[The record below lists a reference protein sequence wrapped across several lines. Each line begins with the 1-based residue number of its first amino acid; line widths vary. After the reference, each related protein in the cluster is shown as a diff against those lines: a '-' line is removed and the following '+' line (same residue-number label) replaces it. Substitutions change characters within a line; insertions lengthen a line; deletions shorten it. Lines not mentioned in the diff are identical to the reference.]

1 MCGFG
6 NNYLRQLPTTR
17 RQKSRRRRR
26 LQLLATPSSEGIAAG
41 GVRAVYGMGSSNPK
55 QPLIRPFCEIATL
68 TIFQTP
74 FRRRADI
81 SLSILSAI
89 FCYFFFFFFVSFLA
103 APRLF
108 ISSRFCSL
116 RRRKYISTC
125 HPRQST
131 GRGCS
136 GKKIIIIIQIII
148 LARASH
154 NGIQQTARDKSEE
167 VSLQVAVK
175 SEREKKNY
183 CKKTDGGDT
192 KARKVQRK
200 QCMYIDA
207 HTFIHI

>member
-1 MCGFG
+1 MRFWQ
-6 NNYLRQLPTTR
+6 QLPKTIADDEKAEISASATTSAFGDPFQR
-17 RQKSRRRRR
+17 GYSRGRGARC
-26 LQLLATPSSEGIAAG
+26 LWHGVEQPQTAINSTLLRDCHFDHFSNAFPPPSWHLTLD
-41 GVRAVYGMGSSNPK
+41 
-55 QPLIRPFCEIATL
+55 LIHNFL
-68 TIFQTP
+68 
-74 FRRRADI
+74 
-81 SLSILSAI
+81 L
-89 FCYFFFFFFVSFLA
+89 FFFFFFVSLA

-125 HPRQST
+125 HPCQST
-131 GRGCS
+131 GRG
-136 GKKIIIIIQIII
+136 GAVEKKIIIIIQIII

-154 NGIQQTARDKSEE
+154 NSIQQTAHDKSEE

-192 KARKVQRK
+192 KAQKVQRK